1 MGYNI
6 KNYRKQGGEEWV
18 VGGELTVEDGG
29 SVAVESGGE
38 VDIESGGALKIAG
51 TQVTAS
57 AAELNELDHD
67 ASVAD
72 GHGRVRVA
80 RATYDI
86 SGGDDGTV
94 GSHGLGVTIPDNAII
109 LDGVIDVITTFTDNA
124 DDSAT
129 IAIQVE
135 GGNDIVT
142 ATAISGGSDIWDA
155 GLQDIIP
162 DGAAANMVKTTA
174 AKEITAVVADDEID
188 AGKLVVFLRYV
199 VSE

>member
-1 MGYNI
+1 MADETYMPKVYKTDGGD
-6 KNYRKQGGEEWV
+6 KQVIADGGEMDV
-18 VGGELTVEDGG
+18 
-29 SVAVESGGE
+29 
-38 VDIESGGALKIAG
+38 ESGGALKIAG

-57 AAELNELDHD
+57 AAELNELDND
-67 ASVAD
+67 AAVAD

-109 LDGVIDVITTFTDNA
+109 LDGVIDVITTFTDND

-135 GGNDIVT
+135 GANDIVT
-142 ATAISGGSDIWDA
+142 ATAISGGSNIWNA

-162 DGAAANMVKTTA
+162 DGAATNMVKTTG

>member
-57 AAELNELDHD
+57 AAELNELDND
-67 ASVAD
+67 AAVAD

-109 LDGVIDVITTFTDNA
+109 IDGVIDVITTFNDGS

-135 GGNDIVT
+135 GANDIVT
-142 ATAISGGSDIWDA
+142 ATAISGGIWDA

-162 DGAAANMVKTTA
+162 DGAATNMVKTTA
-174 AKEITAVVADDEID
+174 AQEITAVVADDEID

>member
-1 MGYNI
+1 MSDETYMP
-6 KNYRKQGGEEWV
+6 KVYM
-18 VGGELTVEDGG
+18 TDGG
-29 SVAVESGGE
+29 DKMVVADGGE
-38 VDIESGGALKIAG
+38 VDYESGGALKIAG
-51 TQVTAS
+51 DQVTAS
-57 AAELNELDHD
+57 AAELNELDND
-67 ASVAD
+67 AAVAD
-72 GHGRVRVA
+72 GLGRVRVA

-109 LDGVIDVITTFTDNA
+109 LDGVIDVITTFDDGD

-135 GGNDIVT
+135 GANDIVT

-162 DGAAANMVKTTA
+162 DGTATNMVKTTDDR
-174 AKEITAVVADDEID
+174 EITAVVADDEID

>member
-1 MGYNI
+1 MPSV

-18 VGGELTVEDGG
+18 IGG
-29 SVAVESGGE
+29 SLDIESGGE
-38 VDIESGGALKIAG
+38 LDVESGGALKIAG
-51 TQVTAS
+51 TEVTAT
-57 AAELNELDHD
+57 AAEINDLDNS
-67 ASVAD
+67 ATVAD
-72 GHGRVRVA
+72 GLGRVRVA

-86 SGGDDGTV
+86 SGGDDGAV

-109 LDGVIDVITTFTDNA
+109 LDGVVDVITTFADGD

-135 GGNDIVT
+135 AANDIVS
-142 ATAISGGSDIWDA
+142 AVAISDSGDPWDQ
-155 GLQDIIP
+155 GLQDVVP
-162 DGAAANMVKTTA
+162 DGTAANMVRTTDDQ
-174 AKEITAVVADDEID
+174 EITAVVADDEID